1 MREKMGF
8 PARWFVRGAY
18 GGAGDDTGGRPLG
31 WCRLLMAALFV
42 TCVLHVLPGGLAL
55 VEAAPAVAAQWNPA
69 AFAKEDTLKLRT
81 TGPEEGEYWFPVW
94 LVVIDGDVY
103 VRLGSRAAGRV
114 ERNVTAPYLGVEVA
128 GQRFDHVRGV
138 PAPDDAARVARAM
151 AEKYTSDLIVR
162 WMSHPLTLRLV
173 PEN

>member
-1 MREKMGF
+1 MREKTGF
-8 PARWFVRGAY
+8 PARWLVRGAP
-18 GGAGDDTGGRPLG
+18 GGANDGASGRLG
-31 WCRLLMAALFV
+31 RGRLLVAAVFV
-42 TCVLHVLPGGLAL
+42 AHILQLLPGVSAL
-55 VEAAPAVAAQWNPA
+55 VEAAPAVAAQWDPA
-69 AFAKEDTLKLRT
+69 VFAKEDTLKLRT

-94 LVVIDGDVY
+94 LVVIDGEVY